1 MKEKLRPY
9 ILPAAILLG
18 ICFHRWL
25 NILSGIT
32 PYLIF
37 TILLLTF
44 ASVDLRRLKPQKL
57 DIWIALL
64 QLVIGLGG
72 YGAVYALTHNEIL
85 AEALLIGGLCPV
97 AASVSVVACAL
108 GANRKTTITYTIIGN
123 LMVATVAPIVFSFI
137 GVQQDMPFLQS
148 AGLILG
154 KTASVLA
161 VPFFLT
167 LILQRWFQ
175 PLNDT
180 VARGRECAF
189 YLWTLALL
197 LTIGKT
203 MDFIFIHGKG
213 NERIILYLGLMG
225 LVLCIVEFALGKV
238 IGRHY
243 GDEIAGGQLLAQ
255 KNSAMGIW
263 MASLY
268 LHPLTSVIL
277 AFYSIWQNL
286 FNSWQL
292 WYYSKH
298 PKPKVTNQT
307 EKTT

>member
-1 MKEKLRPY
+1 MKNKIRPY

-18 ICFHRWL
+18 IVFHRWL
-25 NILSGIT
+25 NIVSGIT

-44 ASVDLRRLKPQKL
+44 TSVDVRHLKPQKL
-57 DIWIALL
+57 DLWIILL
-64 QLVIGLGG
+64 QLLIGVGG
-72 YGAVYALTHNEIL
+72 YGLFLFLTHNEIL
-85 AEALLIGGLCPV
+85 AESILIGGLCPV

-108 GANRKTTITYTIIGN
+108 GANRRTTVTYTILGN
-123 LMVATVAPIVFSFI
+123 LMVALAAPVIFSYI
-137 GVQQDMPFLQS
+137 GVQQNMPFYQS
-148 AGLILG
+148 FGLILG
-154 KTASVLA
+154 RTASILA
-161 VPFFLT
+161 IPFFLT
-167 LILQRWFQ
+167 LVLQCWFKRI
-175 PLNDT
+175 NDIIS
-180 VARGRECAF
+180 RGREYAF
-189 YLWTLALL
+189 YLWAMAFL
-197 LTIGKT
+197 LTLGKT

-213 NERIILYLGLMG
+213 NEKTIFLMG
-225 LVLCIVEFALGKV
+225 LMALILCILEFSVGKL

-263 MASLY
+263 MASMY

-298 PKPKVTNQT
+298 PLPKVKEDY
-307 EKTT
+307 EKK